1 MITSRCFWGF
11 SRAVFED
18 LLLFRIS
25 LVVYNITPFSVGTG
39 SGSRGLQVGI

>member
-1 MITSRCFWGF
+1 MTTSSCFWGF

-25 LVVYNITPFSVGTG
+25 LVVHNIILFSVGTG